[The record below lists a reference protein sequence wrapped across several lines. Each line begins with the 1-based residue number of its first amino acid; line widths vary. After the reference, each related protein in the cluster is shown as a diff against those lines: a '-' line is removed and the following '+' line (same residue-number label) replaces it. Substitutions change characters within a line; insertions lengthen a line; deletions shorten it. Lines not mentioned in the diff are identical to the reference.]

1 MLGYIKKNKM
11 STRLTIV
18 LLLFTICSFA
28 QKREELVVSADKS
41 IAEISPSMWGIFFED
56 INFAADGG
64 LYAELIKNRSFEF
77 ANPLMGWS
85 TEGKGKLLVINDGLR
100 NPKNARYIS
109 IEPDNATFSLT
120 NEGFRGIGLHEN
132 GTYKLSLRG
141 KLVSDTQPKIVVQLL
156 DTTNKIISERELTGL
171 KPEWD
176 TYSIVFKSSKTIQKA
191 KFRLVF
197 SGTGLVNLD
206 MISLF
211 PTDTWKGRPNG
222 LRKDLV
228 QKLADL
234 KPGFVRF
241 PGGCIVEGR
250 DLANRYQWKETVG
263 NPFDRKVMINR
274 WNTEFDYR
282 PAPDYFQTFGLGF
295 YEYFQLA
302 EDIGAK
308 ALPILNCGMACQ
320 FNTAELVA
328 NTELDP
334 YIQDAVDLIEF
345 ANGDTT
351 TKWGNLRAKMG
362 HPKPFNLDRLG
373 VGNEQWGPQYIE
385 KYKLFEAVLK
395 AKYPNV
401 KLIGAA
407 GPFAGGELF
416 NFAWDKFKL
425 TNVDFIDEHYYMAP
439 DWFLKNAGRYDNY
452 DRKGPRIFAGEFA
465 AHDKEG
471 KAPESRNTWF
481 SALTEAAFM
490 TGLERNADLVQMS
503 SYAPLLAHVEAW
515 QWRPDLIWFDNLSS
529 VATPNYWVQKMYSNF
544 KGTNVV
550 SILKAGKTIIGKDS
564 LYANAVEDK
573 VKKQLIVKLV
583 NTSAVS
589 KEYDLV
595 ISGAKGI
602 SKKAVTYTLQS
613 DVLSTMNSLQNPDNV
628 IPKTSSIDVKNGKAN
643 VKMPKFSF
651 IVIVVSKK

>member
-1 MLGYIKKNKM
+1 
-11 STRLTIV
+11 
-18 LLLFTICSFA
+18 
-28 QKREELVVSADKS
+28 
-41 IAEISPSMWGIFFED
+41 MWGIFFED

-77 ANPLMGWS
+77 TNPLMGWKS
-85 TEGKGKLLVINDGLR
+85 QGKGSLLVINQGAV
-100 NPKNARYIS
+100 NPKNSRYVT
-109 IEPDNATFSLT
+109 IELGPGPFYLT
-120 NEGFRGIGLHEN
+120 NEGFRGIGLKEN
-132 GTYKLSLRG
+132 ETYKLSLSG
-141 KLVSDTQPKIVVQLL
+141 KLLSAAQPKITVQLL
-156 DTTNKIISERELTGL
+156 DTANKVIAEQQLANF
-171 KPEWD
+171 KNDWN
-176 TYSIVFKSSKTIQKA
+176 TYSVELKSGKTVEKG
-191 KFRLVF
+191 KLRLLF
-197 SGTGLVNLD
+197 QGSGTVGLD

-211 PTDTWKGRPNG
+211 PLDTWKGRPNG

-263 NPFDRKVMINR
+263 DPSDRKVMINR

-282 PAPDYFQTFGLGF
+282 ATPDYFQTFGLGF

-320 FNTAELVA
+320 FNTAEVVA

-351 TKWGNLRAKMG
+351 TKWGTLRAKMG
-362 HPKPFNLDRLG
+362 HPKPFNLDRIG
-373 VGNEQWGPQYIE
+373 IGNEQWGAQYIE

-395 AKYPNV
+395 IKYPDI

-407 GPFAGGELF
+407 GPSAGGELF
-416 NFAWDKFKL
+416 DFAWKNFKL
-425 TNVDFIDEHYYMAP
+425 TEVDYIDEHYYMSP
-439 DWFLKNAGRYDNY
+439 GWFLKNAGRYDNY
-452 DRKGPRIFAGEFA
+452 DRKGPKIFAGEFA
-465 AHDKEG
+465 AHDREG
-471 KAPESRNTWF
+471 KTPESRNTWF

-515 QWRPDLIWFDNLSS
+515 QWRPDLIWFDNLNS

-544 KGTNVV
+544 KGTDVV
-550 SILKAGKTIIGKDS
+550 AILKDGKTLIGQDS
-564 LYANAVEDK
+564 LYANAVVDSGK
-573 VKKQLIVKLV
+573 NQLIVKIV
-583 NTSAVS
+583 NA
-589 KEYDLV
+589 
-595 ISGAKGI
+595 SGADRDY
-602 SKKAVTYTLQS
+602 SLVVDTKKHIEKMAKVYLLQS
-613 DVLSTMNSLQNPDNV
+613 DVISSINSLQNPNAIV
-628 IPKTSSIDVKNGKAN
+628 PRELSVVLKNNKTEIKIPKYSFSVIVMDVKK
-643 VKMPKFSF
+643 
-651 IVIVVSKK
+651 

>member
-1 MLGYIKKNKM
+1 MRLKITTLLLCASLYSLAQKNKE
-11 STRLTIV
+11 I
-18 LLLFTICSFA
+18 
-28 QKREELVVSADKS
+28 VVSTDKRL
-41 IAEISPSMWGIFFED
+41 AEVSPSMWGIFFED

-77 ANPLMGWS
+77 SNPLMGWE
-85 TEGKGKLLVINDGLR
+85 TEGKGKLLVINQTADR
-100 NPKNARYIS
+100 PKNARYIS
-109 IEPDNATFSLT
+109 IEPGTGNFSLT
-120 NEGFRGIGLHEN
+120 NEGFRGIGLQAGE
-132 GTYKLSLRG
+132 TYRLSLKG
-141 KLVSDTQPKIVVQLL
+141 KLVSAKQPKIIFQLL
-156 DTTNKIISERELTGL
+156 DTTNKVISEKELTGL
-171 KPEWD
+171 NPDWN
-176 TYSIVFKSSKTIQKA
+176 TYTLELKSSLTVQKA
-191 KFRLVF
+191 KIRIVF
-197 SGTGLVNLD
+197 SGAGLINLD

-211 PTDTWKGRPNG
+211 PLNTWKGRPNG

-263 NPFDRKVMINR
+263 DPFDRKVMINR

-345 ANGDTT
+345 ANGDIT

-362 HPKPFNLDRLG
+362 HPKPFNLDRIG
-373 VGNEQWGPQYIE
+373 VGNEQWGAQYIE

-395 AKYPNV
+395 VKYPNI

-407 GPFAGGELF
+407 GPFASGEHF
-416 NFAWDKFKL
+416 NFAWDNFKL
-425 TNVDFIDEHYYMAP
+425 TNVDFIDEHYYMSP
-439 DWFLKNAGRYDNY
+439 DWFLKNAGRYDHY
-452 DRKGPRIFAGEFA
+452 DRKGPKIFAGEFA

-515 QWRPDLIWFDNLSS
+515 QWRPDLIWFDNLNS

-550 SILKAGKTIIGKDS
+550 SILKDGETIIGKDS

-573 VKKQLIVKLV
+573 DNNQLIIKLV
-583 NTSAVS
+583 NVSATPMN
-589 KEYDLV
+589 YDL
-595 ISGAKGI
+595 ILTGSKQLGRRAKI
-602 SKKAVTYTLQS
+602 YTLQS
-613 DVLSTMNSLQNPDNV
+613 DVLSTINSLQNPDN
-628 IPKTSSIDVKNGKAN
+628 ITPKESSIDIKNNKATI
-643 VKMPKFSF
+643 KMPRYSF
-651 IVIVVSKK
+651 MVVVVDKKNKLNPRQW